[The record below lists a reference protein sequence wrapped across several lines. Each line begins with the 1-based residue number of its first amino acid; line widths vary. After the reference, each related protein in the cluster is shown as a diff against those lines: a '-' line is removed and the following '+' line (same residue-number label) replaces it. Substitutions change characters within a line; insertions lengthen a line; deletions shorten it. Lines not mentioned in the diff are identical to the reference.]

1 MYAQVYWNV
10 FIIIIIIIIIIIN
23 YRFKKVRTCF
33 KF

>member
-10 FIIIIIIIIIIIN
+10 FIIIIIIIIIN

>member
-10 FIIIIIIIIIIIN
+10 FIIIIIIIIIIN